1 MNEVPME
8 ASAAENEEIQKDSPL
23 VFVPTLAA
31 RQALKDLEALGAKPS
46 EFWDA
51 VKRSHLKTVS
61 KQMLRENVKK
71 VIPHSKKLSLRKSNK
86 RVNLFRQVA
95 DQLWKILQAFGYDK
109 VENFAWNSI
118 FFQRMKWRQNIL
130 SVQFISRLTLVLSE
144 SLSYEE
150 RKEGIAVVQSLL
162 DYLALHKMDPDN
174 CLLGL
179 RPRES
184 LQSKFQV
191 HVSTLSSQCDSLRK
205 PQLVYFA
212 R

>member
-1 MNEVPME
+1 MATCPKAPNTFFLRLHALYWPPQLTFVDWKYLNEVPME

-86 RVNLFRQVA
+86 RVGPSPFH
-95 DQLWKILQAFGYDK
+95 
-109 VENFAWNSI
+109 
-118 FFQRMKWRQNIL
+118 
-130 SVQFISRLTLVLSE
+130 T
-144 SLSYEE
+144 
-150 RKEGIAVVQSLL
+150 VVSSSSNT
-162 DYLALHKMDPDN
+162 H
-174 CLLGL
+174 
-179 RPRES
+179 
-184 LQSKFQV
+184 
-191 HVSTLSSQCDSLRK
+191 TLSSLSRSPLSSFLSLSLSFVALLNLQCSLSLFLVCPPTL
-205 PQLVYFA
+205 PQTPPLHI
-212 R
+212 